1 MKDKNTEYYLA
12 DINTL
17 IPYARNAR
25 THSDT
30 QIAQIAV
37 SIREFGFLSPV
48 IVSEDGTILC
58 GHGRFYAAQKL
69 GLKKVPCI
77 KESHLTET
85 QKRAYIL
92 ADNKLSLNA
101 GWDDEM
107 LAVELSELQ
116 NDDFDLSLIGFDE
129 NELADLFADDEKKA
143 KDDNFDLSAALE
155 KAAFVENGDIWTVGR
170 HCLMCGDATNSND
183 VTRLMGGKKANLIV
197 TDPPYGVSFN
207 KS

>member
-1 MKDKNTEYYLA
+1 MKEKNAEYYLA
-12 DINTL
+12 DINNL

-25 THSDT
+25 THSEE
-30 QIAQIAV
+30 QVAQIAA
-37 SIREFGFLSPV
+37 SIREFGFLSP
-48 IVSEDGTILC
+48 IIISEDHTILC

-107 LAVELSELQ
+107 LAVELTELQ
-116 NDDFDLSLIGFDE
+116 DEAFDLSLIGFDE
-129 NELADLFADDEKKA
+129 SELADIFADDEKKA
-143 KDDNFDLSAALE
+143 KDDDYDLVAALE
-155 KAAFVENGDIWTVGR
+155 KAAFVEKGDIWTVGR
-170 HCLMCGDATNSND
+170 HRLMCGDATNA
-183 VTRLMGGKKANLIV
+183 R
-197 TDPPYGVSFN
+197 
-207 KS
+207 KSIFKT